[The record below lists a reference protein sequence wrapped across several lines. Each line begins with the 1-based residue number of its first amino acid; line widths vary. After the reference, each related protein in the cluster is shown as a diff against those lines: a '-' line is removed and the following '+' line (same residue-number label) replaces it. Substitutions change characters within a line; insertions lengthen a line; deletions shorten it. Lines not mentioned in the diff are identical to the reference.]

1 MEYTAENPT
10 HWYLSRL
17 RESANKTFTIGNMYL
32 FKYDPKWKHK
42 LPYYDTL
49 PLVIVLSV
57 TKKGFLG
64 LNLHYL
70 DPKLRLLF
78 FNELLKFAPSQE
90 PNTIIR
96 DLAISYIKVKNTT
109 NLYKPCIKQY
119 LFNHVGSK
127 FIAIEEDKW
136 FSIPYVPENLFNSI
150 VILPIEQF
158 VKQSKEHV
166 WHDSI
171 RIISR

>member
-1 MEYTAENPT
+1 M
-10 HWYLSRL
+10 
-17 RESANKTFTIGNMYL
+17 FF
-32 FKYDPKWKHK
+32 FK
-42 LPYYDTL
+42 
-49 PLVIVLSV
+49 
-57 TKKGFLG
+57 
-64 LNLHYL
+64 N
-70 DPKLRLLF
+70 
-78 FNELLKFAPSQE
+78 
-90 PNTIIR
+90 
-96 DLAISYIKVKNTT
+96 VK
-109 NLYKPCIKQY
+109 CFIKQY